1 MAMGKVLGADWR
13 QYTQDGQ
20 LYEQDLGPTTGAT
33 ARAMT
38 RFDPGPGWQ
47 AVNP

>member
-1 MAMGKVLGADWR
+1 VLSRRPGKLF
-13 QYTQDGQ
+13 
-20 LYEQDLGPTTGAT
+20 EQDFGPGTDGV

-47 AVNP
+47 AVSP